1 MSKVGQARARIKGVE
16 KEAVDSKDDM
26 MPSLSKVV
34 YQVSMRKGV
43 LQGAKGQ
50 EIEGFFKWKKMHSVL
65 GEESFKVETSLYS
78 LLKCKDDYRVD
89 LLVHNGHD
97 KDRKKLVDDANVK
110 LLELQLALDV

>member
-1 MSKVGQARARIKGVE
+1 
-16 KEAVDSKDDM
+16 
-26 MPSLSKVV
+26 
-34 YQVSMRKGV
+34 
-43 LQGAKGQ
+43 
-50 EIEGFFKWKKMHSVL
+50 
-65 GEESFKVETSLYS
+65 VETSLYS